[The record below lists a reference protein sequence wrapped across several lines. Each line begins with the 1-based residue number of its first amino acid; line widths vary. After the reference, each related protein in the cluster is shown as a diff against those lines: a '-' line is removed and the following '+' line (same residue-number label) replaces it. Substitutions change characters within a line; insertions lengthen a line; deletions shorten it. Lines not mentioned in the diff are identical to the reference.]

1 MDKTKRRTQ
10 VTKTQRGEG
19 PDKARAKQR
28 DGSGEGNGG
37 DATECI
43 ALGDAIHRVP
53 PRLCMRYSHQQPRA
67 IPEAL
72 LQAPASAKVPSSAV
86 KTRYL

>member
-28 DGSGEGNGG
+28 DGSGEGNGR

-53 PRLCMRYSHQQPRA
+53 PRLCMRYS
-67 IPEAL
+67 
-72 LQAPASAKVPSSAV
+72 
-86 KTRYL
+86 